1 MTERLWFQNVVEGL
15 FVRGLGPTLSATDKV
30 ALANVGL
37 KLDKLLPAYSE
48 GVMLEALRIA
58 GPLVLPRGNFEEQ
71 QHELGVR
78 MVKGYFD
85 TLLGKAMVGV
95 VKLVGPERGI
105 SRLDRNLRTLTNYL
119 NARIVTRAERSAD
132 VEVEPVGPLMHFIV
146 GILHGSGSLD
156 DDGKSGA
163 TLVSHSGEKCVVRL
177 SWG

>member
-15 FVRGLGPTLSATDKV
+15 FVRGIGPQLSAADKA
-30 ALANVGL
+30 ALAKVGL

-48 GVMLEALRIA
+48 AVMVEALRVA
-58 GPLVLPRGNFEEQ
+58 GPLVLPRGSLEEQ

-78 MVKGYFD
+78 AAKGYFD
-85 TLLGKAMVGV
+85 TFLGKAMVGL

-119 NARIVTRAERSAD
+119 NARIVTRAEKSAD

-146 GILHGSGSLD
+146 GVLHGSGSLD
-156 DDGKSGA
+156 DGGKSGA
-163 TLVSHSGEKCVVRL
+163 TLISHAGEKCVVRL